1 VGWWVSV
8 VEEKKITSTMKGRH
22 MAYNLA
28 ILMVSSIFPHSQIVY
43 NKATL
48 AKFNAKFLFIQGNTT

>member
-1 VGWWVSV
+1 
-8 VEEKKITSTMKGRH
+8 MKGRH

-48 AKFNAKFLFIQGNTT
+48 AKFNAEVLFIQGNTN

>member
-1 VGWWVSV
+1 
-8 VEEKKITSTMKGRH
+8 MKGRH
-22 MAYNLA
+22 KAYNLA

-48 AKFNAKFLFIQGNTT
+48 AKFNAEVLFIQGNTNWYIRIYNITLRNPLK